1 MPCLSM
7 IALFLSINTNMSET
21 ADSNPDVRYTR
32 LYDPGV
38 GYVPGIPSMLSRL
51 SKYTPV
57 SAGPIAIPMNSI
69 SAPTPTDI
77 PMNDL
82 GEDDTTMF
90 HVPVIVI
97 ERPDA
102 IMARLIDTANSVE

>member
-1 MPCLSM
+1 
-7 IALFLSINTNMSET
+7 MSET

-38 GYVPGIPSMLSRL
+38 GYVPGIPAMLSRL

-69 SAPTPTDI
+69 SALTPTDI

-82 GEDDTTMF
+82 GDDDTTMF
-90 HVPVIVI
+90 HVAVIVI
-97 ERPDA
+97 NN
-102 IMARLIDTANSVE
+102 RLLLFLNSSPIQFASISCI